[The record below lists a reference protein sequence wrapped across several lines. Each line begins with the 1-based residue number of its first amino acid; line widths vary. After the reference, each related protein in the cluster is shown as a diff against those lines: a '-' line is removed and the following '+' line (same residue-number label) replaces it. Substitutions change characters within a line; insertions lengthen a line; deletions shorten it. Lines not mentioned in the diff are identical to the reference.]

1 MVSCLVIHLLIVD
14 ITPTAEVM
22 LSLAEDVGTAL
33 TGVLLTGSL
42 LLSLLF
48 LTAVLALDLS
58 VDRSD
63 ARYLADQGPEGVE
76 DHPQDEEK
84 DYGKW

>member
-14 ITPTAEVM
+14 VGPTAKVM
-22 LSLAEDVGTAL
+22 LRLAEDVGTAL

-48 LTAVLALDLS
+48 LTAVLALDLPM
-58 VDRSD
+58 DCSD
-63 ARYLADQGPEGVE
+63 ARYLADQRPEGVE